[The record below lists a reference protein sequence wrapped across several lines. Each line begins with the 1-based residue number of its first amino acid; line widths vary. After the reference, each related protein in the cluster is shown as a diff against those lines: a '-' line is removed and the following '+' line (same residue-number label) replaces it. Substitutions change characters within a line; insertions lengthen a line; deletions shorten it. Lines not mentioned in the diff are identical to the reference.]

1 MNEEVKSVEK
11 TENKRAE
18 NEGYG
23 HGKTEK
29 AERSYYFYF
38 NDTGYFKCDRTLCER
53 FECSYTDTGNA
64 GADVLVDN
72 DNPDRYVD
80 TYLSI

>member
-11 TENKRAE
+11 TENKE
-18 NEGYG
+18 L
-23 HGKTEK
+23 
-29 AERSYYFYF
+29 

-64 GADVLVDN
+64 GADVLVNN